1 MVEKTT
7 NDSNDAKE
15 TVDAAS
21 IGKAANPISKGTL
34 IMIAAVI
41 VFMIIAGILI
51 SRFFSNPTG
60 GDSGSGSSGSTSTT
74 NR

>member
-1 MVEKTT
+1 MAEKTT
-7 NDSNDAKE
+7 NDSSDAKE

-34 IMIAAVI
+34 IMIIGVI
-41 VFMIIAGILI
+41 VFVIIASIII

-60 GDSGSGSSGSTSTT
+60 GNSGSGSSGSTSTT